1 LKINRLTKKRKIMRQ
16 LKIQATITNRD
27 SNVLKLYLSD
37 VSALGDVVT
46 PEQEVELAIRIQQ
59 GDEKALDELIKKNLR
74 FVISVSK
81 QFQSNGKEQLGD
93 IISAGN
99 IGLIEAAKRF
109 DHTKGFKFISY
120 AVWWIRQSIM
130 QYLSEQSRV
139 IRMPVNKTALMNK
152 IKREANALEQELERD
167 PTSYE
172 ISERIRSLE
181 KYEGLDYLEI
191 EKLIQVYTDPVS
203 LDAPVTDESN
213 STMIDLLKGDIL
225 LDVNRTNNL
234 GDLKKVM
241 RQVIDTR
248 LSGLEKTAVEL
259 YFGIGGG
266 EPKTLSEIGEI
277 IGLSSERARQ
287 LKEKGIRRMRD
298 ARSTKLTRQ
307 YLG

>member
-1 LKINRLTKKRKIMRQ
+1 MRQ

>member
-1 LKINRLTKKRKIMRQ
+1 MRQ

-172 ISERIRSLE
+172 ISERIRSSE

-287 LKEKGIRRMRD
+287 LKERGIRRMRD